1 MAVKKILAYIS
12 SSFCLLIVSM
22 LTSCGLIDMEFDG
35 DIPGAYDMQLDHDTV
50 YVTQGE
56 HFVLQPVFTPDSVS
70 NREVFFRSANEE
82 IAYIKNDTIYAEST
96 GETVIS
102 ATSVM
107 NEKMAFC
114 HVFVLDPWI
123 VNIHRFSDD
132 MVAYVTASI
141 DNVPLDFEK
150 QMVLAYVGSDLR
162 GRGKLIEVG
171 DKRVVQIRIY
181 GYLQYGDDEPTS
193 PEIVDFAY
201 YDREKLMLNRLP
213 VYLKFDGETHGSVSE
228 PIKLTSYQN
237 D

>member
-1 MAVKKILAYIS
+1 MTVKKILAYIS

-22 LTSCGLIDMEFDG
+22 LTSCGLIDMEFDE
-35 DIPGAYDMQLDHDTV
+35 DIQGAYDMQLDHDTV

-82 IAYIKNDTIYAEST
+82 IAYIKNDTIYAESI

-114 HVFVLDPWI
+114 HVFVLKPWEI
-123 VNIHRFSDD
+123 DIYRYSDD
-132 MVAYVTASI
+132 MVAYVTASV
-141 DNVPLDFEK
+141 DDVPLDFEK
-150 QMVLAYVGSDLR
+150 QMVVAFVGGELR
-162 GRGKLIEVG
+162 GIGKLIELN
-171 DKRVVQIRIY
+171 DTRVVQIRIY
-181 GYLQYGDDEPTS
+181 GHLDYDSEWETF
-193 PEIVDFAY
+193 PELVYFAY
-201 YDREKLMLNRLP
+201 YDREKLMLNQLP
-213 VYLKFDGETHGSVSE
+213 IYLKFDGETHGSVSE

>member
-1 MAVKKILAYIS
+1 MVVKKIFAYILS
-12 SSFCLLIVSM
+12 SSCLLVASM
-22 LTSCGLIDMEFDG
+22 LTSCGMIDMEFDE
-35 DIPGAYDMQLDHDTV
+35 DVQMAYDMRLDHDTV

-56 HFVLQPVFTPDSVS
+56 CFVLQPVFTPDSVG
-70 NREVFFRSANEE
+70 NHEVFFRSADEG
-82 IAYIKNDTIYAEST
+82 IAYIKNDTIIAESV

-102 ATSVM
+102 ATSVL

-162 GRGKLIEVG
+162 GIGKLIEVG

-228 PIKLTSYQN
+228 PELSSFIKN

>member
-82 IAYIKNDTIYAEST
+82 IAYIKNDTIYAESI

-114 HVFVLDPWI
+114 HVFVLEPWEI
-123 VNIHRFSDD
+123 DIYSYSND

-141 DNVPLDFEK
+141 DDVPLDFEK
-150 QMVLAYVGSDLR
+150 QMVLAYVGGDLR
-162 GRGKLIEVG
+162 GICKLIEVK

-181 GYLQYGDDEPTS
+181 GHLDYHQEWPTF
-193 PEIVDFAY
+193 PELVRFAY
-201 YDREKLMLNRLP
+201 YDHEKLMLNHLP
-213 VYLKFDGETHGSVSE
+213 VYLDFDGETHGSVSE
-228 PIKLTSYQN
+228 PIKLTSHKN
-237 D
+237 N

>member
-82 IAYIKNDTIYAEST
+82 IAYIKNDTIYAESI

-114 HVFVLDPWI
+114 HVFVLKPWEI
-123 VNIHRFSDD
+123 DIYRYSDD

-141 DNVPLDFEK
+141 DDVPLDFEK
-150 QMVLAYVGSDLR
+150 QMVLAYVGGDLR
-162 GRGKLIEVG
+162 GIGKLIEVK

-181 GYLQYGDDEPTS
+181 GHLDYHQEWPTF
-193 PEIVDFAY
+193 PELVRFAY
-201 YDREKLMLNRLP
+201 YDYNTLMLKHLP
-213 VYLKFDGETHGSVSE
+213 MFLEFDGETHGSVSE
-228 PIKLTSYQN
+228 PIKLTSHKN
-237 D
+237 N